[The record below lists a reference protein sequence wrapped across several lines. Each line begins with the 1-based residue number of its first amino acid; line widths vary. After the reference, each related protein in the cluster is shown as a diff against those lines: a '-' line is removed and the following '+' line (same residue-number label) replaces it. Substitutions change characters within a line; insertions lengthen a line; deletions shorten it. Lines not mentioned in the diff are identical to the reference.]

1 MNFIGPLETHLWE
14 NLGRLAE
21 FLAPHLISTV
31 FSDNDFRRLRNE
43 RREVRQ
49 SVLMEGA
56 CRPFGRRGEPL
67 RRIIMTDWIRPESR
81 GRENSMRDSLRL
93 FVRGAAG
100 IDEQGREGR
109 GREA

>member
-1 MNFIGPLETHLWE
+1 MWE
-14 NLGRLAE
+14 NLVRLAE
-21 FLAPHLISTV
+21 FLSPHLISTV
-31 FSDNDFRRLRNE
+31 SLDNDFRRLRNE

-56 CRPFGRRGEPL
+56 GEPL

-81 GRENSMRDSLRL
+81 GRENSMRDSLRPL
-93 FVRGAAG
+93 VRGAAG